1 MRRWSW
7 LALVGLTIAACSGSD
22 FGKEGTGQAGSAAA
36 GSPSGGTKS
45 STAGDTSGGRA
56 GANSA
61 GSQSQSGAAGNGG
74 SAGANSGGSGS
85 GGKAGN
91 GGSAGHSAGAG
102 GMVLCPPCA
111 APPAPDCVGSGP
123 CGCGPYV
130 CPSGGTASGEEC
142 GPVVCVPPL
151 ECCNPLMGI
160 CTKAGQVCLQ

>member
-7 LALVGLTIAACSGSD
+7 LALVGVPIAACSGSD
-22 FGKEGTGQAGSAAA
+22 FGKEGTGGQGGSAGA
-36 GSPSGGTKS
+36 GSPSGGS
-45 STAGDTSGGRA
+45 STAGSTSGGRA

-74 SAGANSGGSGS
+74 RAGASNGGS
-85 GGKAGN
+85 

-102 GMVLCPPCA
+102 GMVVCPPCA

-130 CPSGGTASGEEC
+130 CPSGGAASGEPC
-142 GPVVCVPPL
+142 GPVACKAPL
-151 ECCNPLMGI
+151 ECCNALMGI
-160 CTKAGQVCLQ
+160 CTMPGQVCLQ